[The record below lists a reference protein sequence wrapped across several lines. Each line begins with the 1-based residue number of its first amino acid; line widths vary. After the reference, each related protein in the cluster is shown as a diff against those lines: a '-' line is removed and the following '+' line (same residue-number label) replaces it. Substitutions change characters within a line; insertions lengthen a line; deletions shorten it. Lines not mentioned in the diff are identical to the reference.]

1 MTSPYAGKVYRMD
14 RTSIAKVFGTP
25 LCDQL
30 IEVDKIGNYILD
42 SQAQCFQ
49 GVDNLSTLSQPIDFV
64 QHPHHQGSY
73 LYNSH
78 KIGLHLYGEDK
89 STVCYSFSHPRPGY
103 FGATVAFDGF
113 TSFQIGN
120 VRETETSDELTYDLL
135 HFFNE
140 KGADSVSLYP
150 GGIEMFNSTVSISKA
165 LFDRLVSTGLF
176 VEETAQKADDHAGQV
191 YNPFT
196 NTWSYGFC

>member
-30 IEVDKIGNYILD
+30 IEVD
-42 SQAQCFQ
+42 
-49 GVDNLSTLSQPIDFV
+49 
-64 QHPHHQGSY
+64 
-73 LYNSH
+73 